1 MTLAEL
7 IQEVYTLTGRPDLV
21 DRTASAV
28 RSATLKMHQKD
39 FWYKDLFE
47 TGISFSASEYFQQ
60 FAYRTLLPR
69 WRAVKYIRE
78 YDATFS
84 TPGKFFELVPPAKVV
99 DEYGLSR
106 ENIFYIAG
114 EEVDI
119 RSSTPFQYCLLGCYL
134 NPDITDAGY
143 NSWIALDHPY
153 AIVYEAAATVF
164 KGIGKDDE
172 SAQMREIVKEQ
183 VEMLTAD
190 SVQPEGY

>member
-39 FWYKDLFE
+39 FWYKDIFE
-47 TGISFSASEYFQQ
+47 TGISFTTSEYFQQ
-60 FAYRTLLPR
+60 FAYRSLIPR
-69 WRAVKYIRE
+69 WRAAKYIRK
-78 YDATFS
+78 YDAVGQFAGAFLDLV
-84 TPGKFFELVPPAKVV
+84 TPAQVL

-106 ENIFYIAG
+106 EDIFYVAG
-114 EEVDI
+114 DEVDI
-119 RSSTPFQYCLLGCYL
+119 RSSTPEQYYLLGCYL

-143 NSWIALDHPY
+143 NSWIAVDHPY
-153 AIVYEAAATVF
+153 AIVYSAAAIVF

-172 SAQMREIVKEQ
+172 SASMREEVKEQ
-183 VEMLTAD
+183 IEMLTAD
-190 SVQPEGY
+190 SVQAEGY